1 MRQNQLILEYSS
13 SPPDYSTPSL
23 QETLTESLWD
33 TAKDES
39 LHIIL
44 REPALLELAR
54 RQEPGVLSYCDKLLL
69 SDDQECWFSAL
80 KVLEV
85 LNTYDAAQRLLVV
98 CGYSGTADRKIVMH
112 VLARV
117 LTPSHSEGF
126 RRILRSLISPG
137 TLDVTGW
144 STTAIRVLK
153 AVCIEQG
160 IEVETSI
167 HSLALSFKHLETY
180 QSDSTSV
187 HIRPQKRRKN
197 RS

>member
-1 MRQNQLILEYSS
+1 MRYNQLILEYTSS
-13 SPPDYSTPSL
+13 IPDYSTPSL

-54 RQEPGVLSYCDKLLL
+54 RQEPGVLSYCDKLLI
-69 SDDQECWFSAL
+69 SENQECWFSGL
-80 KVLEV
+80 KVLEA
-85 LNTYDAAQRLLVV
+85 LNTYDAVQRLLVV

-117 LTPSHSEGF
+117 LAESHREGF
-126 RRILRSLISPG
+126 RRILRSMIAPG

-144 STTAIRVLK
+144 SPTALRVLK

-167 HSLALSFKHLETY
+167 HSLARSFKHPE
-180 QSDSTSV
+180 SDQKDTAPV
-187 HIRPQKRRKN
+187 HIRPQEGRK
-197 RS
+197 

>member
-1 MRQNQLILEYSS
+1 MEFSS
-13 SPPDYSTPSL
+13 SIPDYSTSSL

-33 TAKDES
+33 TAKDET

-54 RQEPGVLSYCDKLLL
+54 RREPGVLSYCDKLLI
-69 SDDQECWFSAL
+69 SDDQERWFSGL
-80 KVLEV
+80 KVLEA

-98 CGYSGTADRKIVMH
+98 CGYSGTGDRKVVMH

-117 LTPSHSEGF
+117 LTSSHREGF
-126 RRILRSLISPG
+126 RRILRSMISPG

-144 STTAIRVLK
+144 SATALRVLK

-160 IEVETSI
+160 IDVETSI
-167 HSLALSFKHLETY
+167 HSLALSFKHPETD
-180 QSDSTSV
+180 QPDTTSV
-187 HIRPQKRRKN
+187 HIRPRERRKK